1 MRFEYWMG
9 GSESRAYV
17 RDEPLRLSYD
27 ISTMKF
33 ASYCILA
40 LLTARSVL
48 AQESGKTIA
57 AEMTKHWES
66 SKSLSI
72 AVADAMPADAYS
84 FKATD
89 AEMSFGE
96 QINHIAIANGNYCAA
111 AMGVKNPITKPE
123 DASKATAIKNITA
136 SYDFCL
142 DGLSKLDDK
151 GLRETVT
158 RNGAVVS
165 KFELFW
171 GGFTHAAH
179 HRGQAEVYLR
189 LKGVT
194 PPAYKF

>member
-1 MRFEYWMG
+1 MK
-9 GSESRAYV
+9 
-17 RDEPLRLSYD
+17 
-27 ISTMKF
+27 STSF
-33 ASYCILA
+33 CILA
-40 LLTARSVL
+40 LMATHFAL
-48 AQESGKTIA
+48 AQESGKVIVG
-57 AEMTKHWES
+57 EMMKHWES

-96 QINHIAIANGNYCAA
+96 QINHIAAANGSYCSAA
-111 AMGVKNPITKPE
+111 LGVKNPITKPE
-123 DASKATAIKNITA
+123 DSSKATAIKNLTA
-136 SYDFCL
+136 SYDFCMG
-142 DGLSKLDDK
+142 GLAKLDDK
-151 GLRETVT
+151 SLQETIS

-179 HRGQAEVYLR
+179 HRGQTEVYLR
-189 LKGVT
+189 LKGIT